1 MPKTSLADL
10 LMEWDSLYGGV
21 NQPDI
26 LALPYMR
33 ELRDAL
39 EAHIAFTKG
48 LAREQESLEG
58 RRRAVTQQ
66 LRIAKSEGQDLVV
79 KVRSAIRSH
88 LGHRNE
94 GLVRY
99 NVRPIRRRS
108 RGFRES
114 SDMLQPFAAASP
126 AAPGPVPA
134 PEAVTPEED

>member
-10 LMEWDSLYGGV
+10 LMEWDSLFTGV
-21 NQPDI
+21 DRPDI

-33 ELRDAL
+33 ELRDDL
-39 EAHIAFTKG
+39 SAHIVLTKG

-79 KVRSAIRSH
+79 RVRSALRSH

-99 NVRPIRRRS
+99 RIRPIRRRS
-108 RGFRES
+108 RAIRES
-114 SDMLQPFAAASP
+114 SDMLPPLRAASP
-126 AAPGPVPA
+126 GTPEPVPA
-134 PEAVTPEED
+134 PEVVTPEED

>member
-1 MPKTSLADL
+1 MPKVSLADL
-10 LMEWDSLYGGV
+10 LTEWDSLFTGV
-21 NQPDI
+21 DSPDI
-26 LALPYMR
+26 LSLPYMK
-33 ELRDAL
+33 ELRDEL

-79 KVRSAIRSH
+79 RVRAALRAH

-99 NVRPIRRRS
+99 RVRPVRRRS
-108 RGFRES
+108 RAIRES
-114 SDMLQPFAAASP
+114 SDMLPPLAAI
-126 AAPGPVPA
+126 V
-134 PEAVTPEED
+134 PEED

>member
-10 LMEWDSLYGGV
+10 LMEWDSLYAGV

-39 EAHIAFTKG
+39 AAHIALTKD
-48 LAREQESLEG
+48 LAQEQQSLEG
-58 RRRAVTQQ
+58 RRRAVTQK

-79 KVRSAIRSH
+79 RVRSALRSH

-99 NVRPIRRRS
+99 HIRPIRRRS
-108 RGFRES
+108 RAMRES
-114 SDMLQPFAAASP
+114 SDMIAPLPAAS
-126 AAPGPVPA
+126 AGAPEPVPA
-134 PEAVTPEED
+134 PEVVTPEED